1 MGAFGCE
8 HTVREIVLSDA
19 VSAVAL
25 QRDLE
30 TNLLRLNLAL
40 VCASTEGIGPEIKQK
55 DMNG

>member
-1 MGAFGCE
+1 M
-8 HTVREIVLSDA
+8 LSDV

-25 QRDLE
+25 QHDLE
-30 TNLLRLNLAL
+30 MSLLRLNLAL